1 MVWTYAQSTCYLGYF
16 GFINWVG
23 SFRNYLRQI
32 YIINSV
38 DKTKSEGVRYDA
50 LQGLKIVSSSYTRDE
65 TKVHI
70 FLNFWNVYMCLQ
82 HGNEA
87 ASVVD
92 LKIAD
97 QLYHYMVG
105 GQTKPQVSLVK
116 WYLLL

>member
-1 MVWTYAQSTCYLGYF
+1 MG
-16 GFINWVG
+16 
-23 SFRNYLRQI
+23 
-32 YIINSV
+32 
-38 DKTKSEGVRYDA
+38 
-50 LQGLKIVSSSYTRDE
+50 
-65 TKVHI
+65 
-70 FLNFWNVYMCLQ
+70 LQ